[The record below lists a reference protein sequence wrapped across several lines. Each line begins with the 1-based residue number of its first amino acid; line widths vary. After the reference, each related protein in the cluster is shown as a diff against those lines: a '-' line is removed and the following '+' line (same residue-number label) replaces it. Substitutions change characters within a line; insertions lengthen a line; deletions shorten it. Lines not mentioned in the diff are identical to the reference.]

1 MKKTLLGLPLVLLV
15 VLSAIVVFTGSQDL
29 AFGNVWDALTGHGQE
44 TTAYFIVHHLRLPSL
59 WTALLAGFSLAA
71 AGLVMQ
77 TLMGNPLADP
87 SLLGV
92 NAGAGFGAA
101 LAVLLL
107 GGSVTI
113 GSFSVAGH
121 MLTVV
126 AAAIGAIAVTALL
139 VALSLRFRDNLR
151 LLIAGVMV
159 SFSVS
164 SIVSI
169 LGYFAT
175 AEGLQNYV
183 FWGMGS
189 FVGTSGRSLLFFAL
203 IVLPCLLV
211 IMLCAHPLNGF
222 LLGEDYAR
230 NLGIPVR
237 RMRTLLLLVSGLLCG
252 VTTAFC
258 GPIGFIGLASPHVA
272 RLFHRSA
279 DHRRLIPLTILWGG
293 NLTLLSSVIARLPAG
308 TALPVGTVTPLLGVP
323 VVFWLMSRRHRS

>member
-1 MKKTLLGLPLVLLV
+1 MKKTLLGLPLVLLII
-15 VLSAIVVFTGSQDL
+15 LAALLVFTGSENL
-29 AFGNVWDALTGHGQE
+29 AFGDIWDALTGGGEE

-92 NAGAGFGAA
+92 NAGAGLGAA

-113 GSFSVAGH
+113 GSLSVAGH
-121 MLTVV
+121 VLTVV
-126 AAAIGAIAVTALL
+126 AAAVGAIAVTALL

-164 SIVSI
+164 SIISI
-169 LGYFAT
+169 MGYFAT

-189 FVGTSGRSLLFFAL
+189 FVGTSGESLLVFAL
-203 IVLPCLLV
+203 IVMPCLLV
-211 IMLCAHPLNGF
+211 IVLCAQPLNGF
-222 LLGEDYAR
+222 LLGEDYAH

-237 RMRTLLLLVSGLLCG
+237 RVRTLLLLVSGLLCG

-258 GPIGFIGLASPHVA
+258 GPIGFIGLAAPHVA
-272 RLFHRSA
+272 RLFHRSS
-279 DHRRLIPLTILWGG
+279 DHRRLVPLTILWGG
-293 NLTLLSSVIARLPAG
+293 NLTLLSSVIARLPSG

-323 VVFWLMSRRHRS
+323 VVFWLMTRRQRS